1 MKMSENISVV
11 YKLGIATWLSKSMQ
25 ESQFYNKIEELLE
38 VCWKWV
44 ENHEVSADY
53 LYSLLDDGTEFGG
66 AFIYMQED
74 EPKYESKWNCIFEA
88 GASVASL
95 AYKFEGKK
103 YIPALLEEV
112 DSAQQEEFFSE
123 QLENILGNKIQ
134 LLDNFKNY
142 LLIENVKSKETIL
155 EKLSEILKK
164 GS

>member
-1 MKMSENISVV
+1 MNHHNALF
-11 YKLGIATWLSKSMQ
+11 KLGIATWLSKSMQ

-74 EPKYESKWNCIFEA
+74 EPKDESKWNCIFEA
-88 GASVASL
+88 GASIASL

-103 YIPALLEEV
+103 YIPALLEEI

-123 QLENILGNKIQ
+123 QLENILGSKIQ
-134 LLDNFKNY
+134 PLDDFKNY
-142 LLIENVKSKETIL
+142 LLDDNEKNKEKIL
-155 EKLSEILKK
+155 EKLSDILD
-164 GS
+164 

>member
-1 MKMSENISVV
+1 
-11 YKLGIATWLSKSMQ
+11 MQ

-66 AFIYMQED
+66 AFIYMQVD

-88 GASVASL
+88 GASIASL
-95 AYKFEGKK
+95 AYKLEGKK
-103 YIPALLEEV
+103 YIPSLLEAI

-123 QLENILGNKIQ
+123 QLKNILGSKIQ
-134 LLDNFKNY
+134 LLDDFKNY
-142 LLIENVKSKETIL
+142 LLDDNEKNKE
-155 EKLSEILKK
+155 KILKK
-164 GS
+164 LSDILDEL